1 MAWHQVWCT
10 RKHMER
16 RPAPR
21 IRGVH
26 ACPEIL
32 RRIDLQVVGRSD
44 FYGGHFEIASS
55 TAALRESKGK
65 DNLAGVYEISRGI
78 TTTIA
83 KMRLK
88 TLNNIQKSGYATL
101 IYAKN
106 VMKEW
111 GV

>member
-1 MAWHQVWCT
+1 MHA
-10 RKHMER
+10 RSER
-16 RPAPR
+16 
-21 IRGVH
+21 
-26 ACPEIL
+26 L
-32 RRIDLQVVGRSD
+32 RRIDLQMVGRSD
-44 FYGGHFEIASS
+44 QHGGHSETPSC
-55 TAALRESKGK
+55 AALVRESEGK
-65 DNLAGVYEISRGI
+65 DNLDMLYEISGGI

>member
-1 MAWHQVWCT
+1 MHA
-10 RKHMER
+10 
-16 RPAPR
+16 RPE
-21 IRGVH
+21 G
-26 ACPEIL
+26 L
-32 RRIDLQVVGRSD
+32 RRIDLQMVGRSD
-44 FYGGHFEIASS
+44 QHGGRSETASRA
-55 TAALRESKGK
+55 AALWESEGK
-65 DNLAGVYEISRGI
+65 DDLDGIHEISRGI